1 MFDQLYYAFE
11 NTVQFLLVNE
21 AKPFTV
27 LALLTAAAVWK
38 LNRERF
44 YRILGAIPAFLSLAT
59 GVLTPLYAGWFPHTT
74 LLFENEV
81 RNTNFI
87 NIQPYLGTAVG
98 VWVICNMVINFYLVF
113 SNGWKTWMFSL
124 VFLAGV
130 ISNVGLIYLHPERAL
145 TLRPAL
151 IMFVCFGVLCLFL
164 LQLLAEILSKKQ
176 KRILLS
182 AAALVILYA
191 GFKFV
196 VFGMRHLGMI

>member
-1 MFDQLYYAFE
+1 
-11 NTVQFLLVNE
+11 
-21 AKPFTV
+21 
-27 LALLTAAAVWK
+27 
-38 LNRERF
+38 
-44 YRILGAIPAFLSLAT
+44 
-59 GVLTPLYAGWFPHTT
+59 
-74 LLFENEV
+74 
-81 RNTNFI
+81 
-87 NIQPYLGTAVG
+87 
-98 VWVICNMVINFYLVF
+98 MVINFYLIF

-130 ISNVGLIYLHPERAL
+130 ISNAALIYLHPERAL

-151 IMFVCFGVLCLFL
+151 IMIACFGVLCLFL

>member
-1 MFDQLYYAFE
+1 MLDQLYYAFE

-21 AKPFTV
+21 AKPFAV

-38 LNRERF
+38 LNRERI
-44 YRILGAIPAFLSLAT
+44 YRILGAIPAFLALAT

-81 RNTNFI
+81 SNTNFI
-87 NIQPYLGTAVG
+87 NIQPYLGTVVG
-98 VWVICNMVINFYLVF
+98 VWVICNMVINFYLIF

-130 ISNVGLIYLHPERAL
+130 ISNAALIYLHPERAL

-151 IMFVCFGVLCLFL
+151 IMIACFGVLCLFL